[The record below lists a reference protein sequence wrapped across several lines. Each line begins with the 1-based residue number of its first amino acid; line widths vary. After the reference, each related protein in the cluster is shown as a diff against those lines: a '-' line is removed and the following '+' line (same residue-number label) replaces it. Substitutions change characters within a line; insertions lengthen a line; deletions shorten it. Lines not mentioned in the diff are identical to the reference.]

1 MAMNDANQNLQARLT
16 RDRRM
21 VRWVLVLQIVIL
33 GWLAKNHF
41 DGAFNRSSHNQP
53 TAVATSAESP
63 PSLEPAVPNAPS
75 SFSRPARLS
84 WFQPVPPLPRRLSRH
99 PASRIHAEMERM
111 MAEANQAFADF
122 DSLFSPDP
130 SWAALP
136 LSPSMNMA
144 ETPRAYEITLAIPD
158 ADPSTFD
165 VRLDGRLL
173 SVSSHQDTRTPNAS
187 SSQRFSSRLLLPGP
201 VAPDALLQITNETG
215 RILIRIPKPEADS
228 ASATASR

>member
-1 MAMNDANQNLQARLT
+1 
-16 RDRRM
+16 
-21 VRWVLVLQIVIL
+21 
-33 GWLAKNHF
+33 
-41 DGAFNRSSHNQP
+41 
-53 TAVATSAESP
+53 
-63 PSLEPAVPNAPS
+63 
-75 SFSRPARLS
+75 
-84 WFQPVPPLPRRLSRH
+84 
-99 PASRIHAEMERM
+99 MERM

-130 SWAALP
+130 SWASLP

-144 ETPRAYEITLAIPD
+144 ETPQAYEITLAIPE

-173 SVSSHQDTRTPNAS
+173 SVSSHQDTRTPQAS
-187 SSQRFSSRLLLPGP
+187 SSQHFSSRLLLPGP
-201 VAPDALLQITNETG
+201 VAPDALLHITNETG